1 MGQWEWKMRV
11 KMIKIHHIHVLKC
24 HNETHY
30 YVILNSYWNL
40 LKTNIF
46 VHISQT
52 EEEGKGNIK
61 VKTWDLGQHCD
72 VDWGF

>member
-1 MGQWEWKMRV
+1 MVV

-30 YVILNSYWNL
+30 CVILNSYLNL
-40 LKTNIF
+40 LKTNIC

-52 EEEGKGNIK
+52 EEEGKEKIM

-72 VDWGF
+72 VG